1 VIFVYVV
8 SLPPQPEEKTT
19 EGIMTTEVTTG
30 NQFQSKEDNSILSPA
45 VFGGIIAGA
54 ILVVMVIILVT
65 CLCIKWKRQDQSR
78 YGKKRG
84 INSFSKTKG

>member
-1 VIFVYVV
+1 MIFVYVV
-8 SLPPQPEEKTT
+8 SLPPQPEGTTT

-30 NQFQSKEDNSILSPA
+30 NQFQSEENSILSPA
-45 VFGGIIAGA
+45 VFGGIVAGA

-65 CLCIKWKRQDQSR
+65 CLCIKRKRQDQSR

-84 INSFSKTKG
+84 INSFSKAKG